1 MLLLLFT
8 LIVGYASSAPTTKTE
23 DLFEGDLKISES
35 MIRKYYN
42 VTEYEQRTGEKFHFR
57 VRDERAAASD
67 SSILWSNGIVY
78 YTYDSSIPTS
88 VGNTIRSA
96 MDDYIW
102 EENLPAICPE
112 NLRNCFLHQLYSDR
126 LGVLQ

>member
-1 MLLLLFT
+1 MLILCFFCYTFSIAGFMLLLLFT
-8 LIVGYASSAPTTKTE
+8 LTVGYASSAPTGAVGVEKNDTKTE

-96 MDDYIW
+96 MDDYI
-102 EENLPAICPE
+102 
-112 NLRNCFLHQLYSDR
+112 
-126 LGVLQ
+126 